1 MQNLFQSIR
10 QLGKTINFAFCRLT
24 EIQFDA
30 PWAQQRS
37 RCG

>member
-1 MQNLFQSIR
+1 MSHFLHHVR
-10 QLGKTINFAFCRLT
+10 RLGQAINFAFCRLT